1 MFQGRSFVSDQ
12 FDKQPDPAVMHHERA
27 DATLMN
33 FLLNSSGARLAASS
47 LRPGAEVGITFTNIA
62 GDWRIFSNVAGKMAF
77 ESGKAV
83 DPDFELRIPPRAVN
97 AICSRLDA
105 DVGDLGVAFFEHIRA
120 PEPDLKIDATVHS
133 GLLKLTRRGWL
144 GVIARGGSKVVVWMA
159 QKGLR
164 GPGAI
169 VTAIGRLK
177 S

>member
-1 MFQGRSFVSDQ
+1 VSDQ
-12 FDKQPDPAVMHHERA
+12 FDRPSDSPVMHHERA

-47 LRPGAEVGITFTNIA
+47 LRTGAEVGITFTNIA
-62 GDWRIFSNVAGKMAF
+62 GDWRIFSNDAGGIGF
-77 ESGKAV
+77 EPGKAV

-97 AICSRLDA
+97 SICSRLDA

-120 PEPDLKIDATVHS
+120 REPDLKIDATVHS

-169 VTAIGRLK
+169 ATALGRLK

>member
-1 MFQGRSFVSDQ
+1 VSDQ
-12 FDKQPDPAVMHHERA
+12 ADKPSDPAVMHSDGA
-27 DATLMN
+27 DTILRN
-33 FLLNSSGARLAASS
+33 FLLQSSGARLAASS
-47 LRPGAEVGITFTNIA
+47 LRPGAEVGLTFTNIA
-62 GDWRIFSNVAGKMAF
+62 GDWRIFSNEAGGISF

-83 DPDFELRIPPRAVN
+83 DPDFELHIPPRAVSS
-97 AICSRLDA
+97 ICSRVDA

-120 PEPDLKIDATVHS
+120 REPGLKIDATVHS

-169 VTAIGRLK
+169 ATAIARLK

>member
-1 MFQGRSFVSDQ
+1 
-12 FDKQPDPAVMHHERA
+12 MHHERA

-47 LRPGAEVGITFTNIA
+47 LRTGAEVGITFTNIA
-62 GDWRIFSNVAGKMAF
+62 GDWRIFSNDAGGIAF
-77 ESGKAV
+77 EPGKAV

-97 AICSRLDA
+97 SICSRLDA

-120 PEPDLKIDATVHS
+120 REPDLKIDATVHS

-144 GVIARGGSKVVVWMA
+144 GVIARGGSKVVVWMG

-169 VTAIGRLK
+169 ATALGRLK